1 MPAEPAHDTSMNMPG
16 IIAALLSALLMGTI
30 GVFSKI
36 TGLPAET
43 ITFFRLMLGA
53 GFMLLFLL
61 VTRQTGCLKQWP
73 TWPVLINGGMLSGFI
88 IFYVQAM
95 NLTTMANAIMLVYLA
110 PLTASFYAHFFLGE
124 RLNRASIFLIGAALF
139 GFAMMM
145 EFRIDFSTG
154 SNHFAGICLA
164 LIAMFCYAGFI
175 LINRVIRKDVHVYTR
190 TFYQLLTGAL
200 IMLPFLLLNMPTIS
214 TENWFW
220 LLGTGLFPG
229 FLAILCAVIAL
240 SRLPAATF
248 GTLAYFEPIA
258 VILFGWLI
266 FSETLSPLQ
275 IAGCVLIL
283 GSGVVKAWL
292 TARTQPAGPPV
303 AVATDTVAEAS
314 DPCQS

>member
-1 MPAEPAHDTSMNMPG
+1 MPPQAGDTIRMGG

-43 ITFFRLMLGA
+43 VTFFRLFFGA

-61 VTRQTGCLKQWP
+61 AVRQGSCLRRWP
-73 TWPVLINGGMLSGFI
+73 TWPVLINGSMLAGFI

-110 PLTASFYAHFFLGE
+110 PLTASIYAHFFLGE
-124 RLNRASIFLIGAALF
+124 RLNRASILLIAAALL

-145 EFRIDFSTG
+145 EFRIDFSSG

-164 LIAMFCYAGFI
+164 AVASCCYAAFI
-175 LINRVIRKDVHVYTR
+175 LINRTIKPHVHVYSR
-190 TFYQLLTGAL
+190 TFYQLLTGSL
-200 IMLPFLLLNMPTIS
+200 IMLPFLVARPPEIS
-214 TENWFW
+214 TANWLW
-220 LLGTGLFPG
+220 LIGTGLFPG

-240 SRLPAATF
+240 NTLPAATF

-258 VILFGWLI
+258 VIAFGWLL
-266 FSETLSPLQ
+266 FNESLSPLQ
-275 IAGCVLIL
+275 ISGCLLIL
-283 GSGVVKAWL
+283 ASGIAKAWL
-292 TARTQPAGPPV
+292 SARPQSPMAGAPASS
-303 AVATDTVAEAS
+303 AS
-314 DPCQS
+314 GR

>member
-1 MPAEPAHDTSMNMPG
+1 MNPGHTSAMNIKG
-16 IIAALLSALLMGTI
+16 IVTALLSALLMGTI

-43 ITFFRLMLGA
+43 VTFFRLMLGA

-61 VTRQTGCLKQWP
+61 ATRQSGCLLQRP
-73 TWPVLINGGMLSGFI
+73 TWPVLVNGGMLAGFI

-110 PLTASFYAHFFLGE
+110 PLTASVIAHFFLGE
-124 RLNRASIFLIGAALF
+124 RLNRMSVALIGAALF

-154 SNHFAGICLA
+154 SNHFAGICLG
-164 LIAMFCYAGFI
+164 LVAMLCYAGFI
-175 LINRVIRKDVHVYTR
+175 LINRIIKAHVHVYTR

-200 IMLPFLLLNMPTIS
+200 VMLPFLLVNRPTIS
-214 TENWFW
+214 AENWLW

-240 SRLPAATF
+240 STLPAATF

-258 VILFGWLI
+258 VIIFGWLI
-266 FSETLSPLQ
+266 FKETLSPLQ
-275 IAGCVLIL
+275 IAGCCLIL
-283 GSGVVKAWL
+283 GSGVIKAWL
-292 TARTQPAGPPV
+292 SARSGIAPRSVPEQPADLSV
-303 AVATDTVAEAS
+303 
-314 DPCQS
+314 

>member
-1 MPAEPAHDTSMNMPG
+1 MPPQAGDTIRMGG

-43 ITFFRLMLGA
+43 VTFFRLFFGA

-61 VTRQTGCLKQWP
+61 AVRQGSCLRRWP
-73 TWPVLINGGMLSGFI
+73 TWPVLINGSMLAGFI

-110 PLTASFYAHFFLGE
+110 PLTASIYAHFFLGE
-124 RLNRASIFLIGAALF
+124 RLNRASILLIAAALL

-145 EFRIDFSTG
+145 EFRIDFSSG

-164 LIAMFCYAGFI
+164 AVASCCYAAFI
-175 LINRVIRKDVHVYTR
+175 LINRTIKPHVHVYSR
-190 TFYQLLTGAL
+190 TFYQLLTGSL
-200 IMLPFLLLNMPTIS
+200 IMLPFLVARPPEIS
-214 TENWFW
+214 TANLLW
-220 LLGTGLFPG
+220 LIGTGLFPG

-240 SRLPAATF
+240 NTLPAATF

-258 VILFGWLI
+258 VIAFGWLL
-266 FSETLSPLQ
+266 FNESLSPLQ
-275 IAGCVLIL
+275 ISGCLLIL
-283 GSGVVKAWL
+283 GSGIAKAWL
-292 TARTQPAGPPV
+292 SARPQRPMAGAP
-303 AVATDTVAEAS
+303 DSGAS
-314 DPCQS
+314 GR

>member
-1 MPAEPAHDTSMNMPG
+1 MRPERTHETSMNLPG

-124 RLNRASIFLIGAALF
+124 RLNRAGILLIGAALF

-145 EFRIDFSTG
+145 EFRIDFSSG

-164 LIAMFCYAGFI
+164 FIAMFCYAGFI
-175 LINRVIRKDVHVYTR
+175 LINRMIQAHVHVYTR

-200 IMLPFLLLNMPTIS
+200 IMLPFLLLNRPAIS
-214 TENWFW
+214 TENWLW

-240 SRLPAATF
+240 STLPAATF

-266 FSETLSPLQ
+266 FNETLSPLQ
-275 IAGCVLIL
+275 IAGCGLIL
-283 GSGVVKAWL
+283 ASGVIKAWL
-292 TARTQPAGPPV
+292 TARPRPLGTPA
-303 AVATDTVAEAS
+303 AVETDTAA
-314 DPCQS
+314 

>member
-1 MPAEPAHDTSMNMPG
+1 MSSEPAQPTTTNLSG

-30 GVFSKI
+30 GVFAKI

-43 ITFFRLMLGA
+43 VTFFRLMFGA
-53 GFMLLFLL
+53 CFMLLFLL
-61 VTRQTGCLKQWP
+61 VTRQTSCLKRWP
-73 TWPVLINGGMLSGFI
+73 TWPVLVNGGMLAGFI

-110 PLTASFYAHFFLGE
+110 PLTASIFAHFFLGE
-124 RLNRASIFLIGAALF
+124 RLNRASILLIGTALF

-145 EFRIDFSTG
+145 EFKIDFSSG

-164 LIAMFCYAGFI
+164 LVAMLCYAGFI
-175 LINRVIRKDVHVYTR
+175 LINRVIKGHIHVFTR
-190 TFYQLLTGAL
+190 TFYQLLTGTI
-200 IMLPFLLLNMPTIS
+200 IMMPFVIANRPVIS

-229 FLAILCAVIAL
+229 FLAILFAVIAL
-240 SRLPAATF
+240 STLPAATF

-275 IAGCVLIL
+275 IAGCALIL
-283 GSGVVKAWL
+283 GSGIVKAWL
-292 TARTQPAGPPV
+292 STGIRPDRFSAPAGKDTGELPPR
-303 AVATDTVAEAS
+303 
-314 DPCQS
+314 QS

>member
-1 MPAEPAHDTSMNMPG
+1 MRPEPAHSTTMNLTG
-16 IIAALLSALLMGTI
+16 IIAAILSALLMGTI

-53 GFMLLFLL
+53 CFMLLFLFA
-61 VTRQTGCLKQWP
+61 TRQTGCLKKWP
-73 TWPVLINGGMLSGFI
+73 TWPVLINGGMLAGFI

-110 PLTASFYAHFFLGE
+110 PLTASIFAHFFLGE
-124 RLNRASIFLIGAALF
+124 RLNRASILLIGAALF

-145 EFRIDFSTG
+145 EFKIDFSTG

-164 LIAMFCYAGFI
+164 LVAMLCYAGFI
-175 LINRVIRKDVHVYTR
+175 LINRVIKGHVHVFTR
-190 TFYQLLTGAL
+190 TFYQLLTGAV
-200 IMLPFLLLNMPTIS
+200 IMLPFVLASRPVIS

-220 LLGTGLFPG
+220 LMGTGLFPG
-229 FLAILCAVIAL
+229 FLAILFAVIAL
-240 SRLPAATF
+240 STLPAATF

-266 FSETLSPLQ
+266 FSEALSPLQ
-275 IAGCVLIL
+275 IAGCTLIL
-283 GSGVVKAWL
+283 SSGIVKAWL
-292 TARTQPAGPPV
+292 SAGIRPTQPGMESEKVTAELPPR
-303 AVATDTVAEAS
+303 
-314 DPCQS
+314 QS